1 MQRLVNVGGHLGG
14 EPAERQ
20 SVWCVREGLFC
31 RTGEW
36 VVPRDN
42 VIVDSMLTFALDE
55 LDW

>member
-1 MQRLVNVGGHLGG
+1 MQRLVNVGGYLGG

-31 RTGEW
+31 RIGEW

-42 VIVDSMLTFALDE
+42 VIMLTFALDE